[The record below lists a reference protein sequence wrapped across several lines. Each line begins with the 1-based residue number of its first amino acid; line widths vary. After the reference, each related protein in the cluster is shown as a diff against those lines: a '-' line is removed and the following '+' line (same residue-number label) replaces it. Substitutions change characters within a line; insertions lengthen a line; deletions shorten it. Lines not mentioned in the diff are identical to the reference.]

1 MSPYRTVYIAYSTC
15 ISDSHKSQ
23 RAYRVYCMY
32 TQSKA
37 EPYGLHDQRMYWNPA
52 GRTSSRIAEVSC
64 CTAVPLW
71 MIAVPPLTVSRP
83 VVTASSE
90 LASERVRPRSRPVRS
105 ARLCVCASAHQ
116 ISRMPLA
123 AHAHPCCG
131 FMPMRTVTSRSEAPQ
146 CALYR
151 MPTRR
156 RHERPTRH
164 PVSRHAG
171 SAASQALMSWCALSR
186 LG

>member
-1 MSPYRTVYIAYSTC
+1 MSPYRALYIYRLHVSRIHTP
-15 ISDSHKSQ
+15 SLN
-23 RAYRVYCMY
+23 RVYCMY

-131 FMPMRTVTSRSEAPQ
+131 FMPMRTVTSRKKRGATVCPLQDAYPTAP
-146 CALYR
+146 
-151 MPTRR
+151 
-156 RHERPTRH
+156 
-164 PVSRHAG
+164 
-171 SAASQALMSWCALSR
+171 
-186 LG
+186 